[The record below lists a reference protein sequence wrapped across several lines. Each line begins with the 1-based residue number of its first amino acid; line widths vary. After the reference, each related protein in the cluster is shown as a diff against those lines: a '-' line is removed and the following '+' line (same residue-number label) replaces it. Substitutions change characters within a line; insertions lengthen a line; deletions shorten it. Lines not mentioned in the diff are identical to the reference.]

1 MHNEIFTS
9 EQNELLPLL
18 KCFRREF
25 YLVCGTAIALHI
37 GHRRSIDFDLFK
49 PKPFNSKKI
58 LNKIDE
64 NHHQYNII
72 RRVSEQLNLT
82 IQNVK
87 FTFFEYPYHIEAST
101 DFNQILRMPDLHTL
115 AAMKAFA
122 LGRRSKWKDYVDLYF
137 LIKDHFSI
145 NDIINKATSIFGQ
158 EFSGKLFRS
167 QLAYHKDIDYSESVE
182 YMSKDEEKE
191 VDIKAFLIEKALE
204 WR

>member
-1 MHNEIFTS
+1 MHHEIFS
-9 EQNELLPLL
+9 LEQNELLPLL

-25 YLVCGTAIALHI
+25 YLVGGTAIALHI
-37 GHRRSIDFDLFK
+37 GHRKSIDFDLFK
-49 PKPFNSKKI
+49 PKPFSSKKI

-64 NHHQYNII
+64 THYHYNIT

-82 IQNVK
+82 ILNVK
-87 FTFFEYPYHIEAST
+87 FTFFEYPYPVEASI
-101 DFNQILRMPDLHTL
+101 DFNKILRMPDLLTL

-137 LIKDHFSI
+137 LIKEYFSV
-145 NDIINKATSIFGQ
+145 NDIIQKATIIFGQ

-182 YMSKDEEKE
+182 FMNGYEEKE
-191 VDIKAFLIEKALE
+191 EVIKAFLIEKALE
-204 WR
+204 W